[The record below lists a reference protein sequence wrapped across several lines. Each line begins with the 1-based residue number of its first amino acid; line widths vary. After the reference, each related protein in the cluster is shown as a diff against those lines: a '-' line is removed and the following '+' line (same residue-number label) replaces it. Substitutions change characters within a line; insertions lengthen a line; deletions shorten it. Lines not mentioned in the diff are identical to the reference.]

1 MPHHAVWRSTVNR
14 LVSAWPVWGPL
25 LPLLVYVAP
34 FISFMLPSRMDH
46 LGEVYQPLQALKF
59 FATRG
64 TTYHK
69 YGPCQISSWLPSMA
83 YPGVLVLDRSLSKPS
98 DDFPYGFSH
107 SLPQLGFLI
116 LEHRLFFLVLGLA
129 AFAYLGHRLAT
140 ATDSPLARALAM
152 LFCVQPTTRSSCPS
166 QPPGPIARCSRFSQ
180 PPSGSIS

>member
-1 MPHHAVWRSTVNR
+1 MPHHAVWRPTVNR

-69 YGPCQISSWLPSMA
+69 YGPCQISSWLPSM
-83 YPGVLVLDRSLSKPS
+83 VLPW
-98 DDFPYGFSH
+98 GT
-107 SLPQLGFLI
+107 G
-116 LEHRLFFLVLGLA
+116 
-129 AFAYLGHRLAT
+129 T
-140 ATDSPLARALAM
+140 
-152 LFCVQPTTRSSCPS
+152 
-166 QPPGPIARCSRFSQ
+166 
-180 PPSGSIS
+180 